1 MTDSALASPGHHEEP
16 GAMDAGAWPAPPAQA
31 LEDLAREAFV
41 PGGVLSRAAEAFLPR
56 SGQTEMAAAV
66 ARTITHGGA
75 LVVEAGTGVG
85 KTFSYLVPALLSGER
100 VLLSTATKT
109 LQDQLF
115 ARDLPR
121 LADALGLPVRMALL
135 KGRASYLC
143 THRLELARRDASLPD
158 RTALRTLAKIEEWA
172 QGTKT
177 GDLAE
182 MPGLDERSP
191 VLPLVTSTRENCLG
205 SQCPKFRNCHVNN
218 ARREALAADVVVI
231 NHHLFFA
238 DLAVRESGM
247 AELLPTVRV
256 VIFDEAHQLNETGVQ
271 FLGRQLSTGQV
282 LDFTRDMLGAGLQFA
297 RGLVDWQQ
305 LASTLERSTRD
316 LRLAVGRGAPGS
328 RLRWNGEAPEGVH
341 EATWTD
347 GLLAVDAALEQAA
360 EGLATVSEIAP
371 DFVRLHERA
380 GTLSQ
385 RVRAFTEE
393 AEPGAVRW
401 VDVSTHLRLVESPLD
416 IAEAVQHK
424 LLKTGEAV
432 DPDARRP
439 AWIFTSATLGDDAR
453 LSWFTE
459 PCGLAEADVLRVA
472 SPFDYPSQAA
482 VYVPRNLPRPNDPGH
497 SQAVGTLAAR
507 AAQRIGGRT
516 MVLTTTLRALRAIG
530 EQLQARFN
538 GSGELEVLVQGQW
551 PKRRLI
557 ERFREGAS
565 QGRAGCIL
573 VASASFWEGVDVPG
587 DALQLVIIDKLP
599 FPPPGDPLV
608 EARGQRLEAQ
618 GRSPFNDYFVPEAAV
633 ALKQGAGRLIRRET
647 DQGLL
652 VVCDTRLVQMG
663 YGRRLLAAL
672 PPMRRLNTE
681 AEFEEAVERL
691 ASP

>member
-1 MTDSALASPGHHEEP
+1 MTDSAVASPGRHEEP
-16 GAMDAGAWPAPPAQA
+16 GPGEAASWPSPPVQR
-31 LEDLAREAFV
+31 LEELAREAFV
-41 PGGVLSRAAEAFLPR
+41 PGGVLSRAAEAFRPR
-56 SGQTEMAAAV
+56 AGQTEMAAAV
-66 ARTITHGGA
+66 ARTIERGGA

-115 ARDLPR
+115 GRDLPR
-121 LADALGLPVRMALL
+121 LAEALGLPVRMALL
-135 KGRASYLC
+135 KGRGSYLC

-158 RTALRTLAKIEEWA
+158 RTAVRTLAKIEEWA
-172 QGTKT
+172 QATRS

-271 FLGRQLSTGQV
+271 FLGRQAGTGQV

-305 LASTLERSTRD
+305 LAGATERAARD
-316 LRLAVGRGAPGS
+316 LRLVVGRAAPGS
-328 RLRWNGEAPEGVH
+328 RLRWNGPAPEGVQ
-341 EATWTD
+341 EDAWT
-347 GLLAVDAALEQAA
+347 GALAAMVAALEQAA

-380 GTLSQ
+380 ATLAQ
-385 RVRAFTEE
+385 RLHAFTRE
-393 AEPGAVRW
+393 AEPGSVRW
-401 VDVSTHLRLVESPLD
+401 VDAGTHLRLVESPLD
-416 IAEAVQHK
+416 IAEAVQRK
-424 LLKTGEAV
+424 LLKTVEAA
-432 DPDARRP
+432 DEDAPRR
-439 AWIFTSATLGDDAR
+439 AWVFTSATLGDDAR

-459 PCGLAEADVLRVA
+459 PCGLGEAEVVRVA

-482 VYVPRNLPRPNDPGH
+482 VYVPRQLPRPNDPGH
-497 SQAVGTLAAR
+497 SGAVASLAQR
-507 AAQRIGGRT
+507 AALRIGGRT

-530 EQLQARFN
+530 EQLQARFE
-538 GSGELEVLVQGQW
+538 GAGEIEVLVQGQW

-557 ERFREGAS
+557 ERFREGAGA
-565 QGRAGCIL
+565 GRPGCIL

-587 DALQLVIIDKLP
+587 EALQLVIIDKLP

-608 EARGQRLEAQ
+608 EARGQRLESQ
-618 GRSPFNDYFVPEAAV
+618 GRSPFNEYFVPEAAV

-672 PPMRRLNTE
+672 PPMRRLNDE
-681 AEFEEAVERL
+681 AEFEDALARL
-691 ASP
+691 AG